1 MSNIN
6 EVSFNG
12 RRHRHRR
19 GDQVGS
25 SARALASLEIA
36 IARGG
41 TTFSWLQDI
50 GIHRQAHAA
59 PGLSP
64 FKSRITKH
72 AIKSLR
78 FGLLFDESG
87 PRDDHGMHGCRYLPT
102 FGQAGCQP

>member
-12 RRHRHRR
+12 RRHRHSR

-25 SARALASLEIA
+25 PTRALTSLEIA

-41 TTFSWLQDI
+41 TAFPWLQNV

-59 PGLSP
+59 PCLSP
-64 FKSRITKH
+64 FKSRITEH
-72 AIKSLR
+72 AIKSLSL
-78 FGLLFDESG
+78 GLLFDEPGSW
-87 PRDDHGMHGCRYLPT
+87 DHHGMDGRSDLPT
-102 FGQAGCQP
+102 FGQAGRQS